1 MNEKLLKNLNKMNV
15 KTMKIKE
22 SEIVIYY
29 LRNCYLLVKFDNW
42 NHEVAI
48 INIDNRMIIYEDIQK
63 VIKTKDYII
72 LIRDGEIC
80 TAISNDG
87 RIGVLLYGNKLIKT
101 YASYRKLKSIHKEV
115 RHVYD

>member
-1 MNEKLLKNLNKMNV
+1 MNV
-15 KTMKIKE
+15 KTMKIK
-22 SEIVIYY
+22 EIVIYY

-48 INIDNRMIIYEDIQK
+48 INIDNRMTIYEDIQK

-80 TAISNDG
+80 TAISDFG
-87 RIGVLLYGNKLIKT
+87 FIGVLVHEHKAIKT
-101 YASYRKLKSIHKEV
+101 YASYRKLKSLGKDI
-115 RHVYD
+115 RQIYD

>member
-1 MNEKLLKNLNKMNV
+1 MNTKVLENINKLNV
-15 KTMKIKE
+15 KTIKVQE
-22 SEIVIYY
+22 SEIAIYY
-29 LRNCYLLVKFDNW
+29 FRNCYLLVKFDNW

-48 INIDNRMIIYEDIQK
+48 VNINNKMTIYEDIQK
-63 VIKTKDYII
+63 VIKSKDYLI

-87 RIGVLLYGNKLIKT
+87 RIGVFVYGNELIRT
-101 YASYRKLKSIHKEV
+101 YATYRKLKSLGKEV